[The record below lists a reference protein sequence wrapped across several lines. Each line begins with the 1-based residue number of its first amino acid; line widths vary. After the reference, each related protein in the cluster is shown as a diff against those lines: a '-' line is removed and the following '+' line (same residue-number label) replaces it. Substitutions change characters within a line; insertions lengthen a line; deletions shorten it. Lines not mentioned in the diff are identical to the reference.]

1 MSATLLLAVD
11 QGTTNTKALLLDRSG
26 TIVARASRPLSR
38 SYPQPGWVEQDPLAI
53 LQSVQDAMDAALASA
68 ASGVAAIAISNQRES
83 ILLWDRRT
91 GAPLGPCVLWQCRR
105 SEPFC
110 AQLRAQ
116 GSEALITART
126 GLPIDPLFSA
136 SKARWLLDRTP
147 NGLARAAQG
156 ELCLGTVDSWLLWY
170 LTGGAVHACDMS
182 NAARTQLFNI
192 YDLAWDPDLL
202 ALFGIPVAALPR
214 VQPSGSFFGASVPR
228 GALPGDIPVMAL
240 IGDSHAALF
249 GQGGFAPG
257 MIKATYGTGT
267 SLMTPVRAATP
278 ASHGIALTIAW
289 AREHVTYALEGNI
302 SVTGAAVDWLGRLL
316 GLPDPVQGVAD
327 LATRVPDAGGIYLVP
342 AFVGLGAPHW
352 DAAARGLMCGLT
364 DQTGA
369 PHLARATLE
378 AIAFEVRDVF
388 EAMGSVVAES
398 FHVLL
403 ADGGASR
410 NDLLMQ
416 LQADYLGLPVVRTSS
431 ADVSA
436 LGAAYLGGLT
446 AGIWKSEEE
455 ITALIG
461 PRDRFDPT
469 LNKAR
474 REALYAGW
482 QAAIARATLAVP
494 VPYTA

>member
-1 MSATLLLAVD
+1 MSDPLLLAVD
-11 QGTTNTKALLLDRSG
+11 QGTSSTKALLLDQSG
-26 TIVARASRPLSR
+26 TIVGRAIRPLSR
-38 SYPQPGWVEQDPLAI
+38 SYPRPGWVEQDPLAI
-53 LQSVQDAMDAALASA
+53 VQSVRQAIDAVLSA
-68 ASGVAAIAISNQRES
+68 NAPRVAAIAISNQRES

-110 AQLRAQ
+110 ARLRAE
-116 GSEALITART
+116 GSEPLIAART

-136 SKARWLLDRTP
+136 SKARWLLEQTP
-147 NGLARAAQG
+147 YGMARAAQG
-156 ELCLGTVDSWLLWY
+156 ELCLGTVDSWLLWQ

-192 YDLAWDPDLL
+192 HDLRWDPDLL
-202 ALFGIPVAALPR
+202 ALFGIPAAALPR
-214 VQPSGSFFGASVPR
+214 VQPSGSLFGASVPL
-228 GALPGDIPVMAL
+228 GALPGGIPIAAL

-257 MIKATYGTGT
+257 TIKATYGTGT
-267 SLMTPVRAATP
+267 SLMTPMRAATA
-278 ASHGIALTIAW
+278 ASRGIAVTIAW
-289 AREHVTYALEGNI
+289 VRKHVTYALEGNI

-316 GLPDPVQGVAD
+316 GLQDPVQGVAE
-327 LATRVPDAGGIYLVP
+327 LATRVHDAGGVYLVP

-352 DAAARGLMCGLT
+352 DAAARGVICGLT

-388 EAMGSVVAES
+388 EAMRAVSPEA
-398 FHVLL
+398 FQVLL

-416 LQADYLGLPVVRTSS
+416 LQADYLGLPVVRTAS

-446 AGIWKSEEE
+446 AGIWRSEAE
-455 ITALIG
+455 IAALIG
-461 PRDRFDPT
+461 PRDRFEPT
-469 LNKAR
+469 LSPAR
-474 REALYAGW
+474 RDAHYAGW
-482 QAAIARATLAVP
+482 QTAVARATLAAP
-494 VPYTA
+494 APPS